1 MDGFRWGIFLTF
13 LISLLSAHAQL
24 PLNHERYRILQT
36 DASYTCDIRAVHA
49 RPFPL
54 EHLCS
59 WNGREPPT
67 RPPLSTGVPLW
78 SIHTAS
84 SLTIPMCIWLR
95 ARMIPSLKLDSGPTS
110 GVGAPFYLQ
119 PTIIDVDFDQDGV
132 EGKKGY
138 TFFYEDNT
146 FYVAYR
152 TDDPMAY
159 LYVFVVQVE
168 AQGGPIGFVA
178 REAPSLP
185 QPAVE
190 LFPIPTLDR
199 LNVRLTLLRPGTVTL
214 TLYDL
219 LGRLVWKETRR
230 LTQGWQQ
237 MRLYL
242 SALVT
247 GIYQFELRQQTHVV
261 RHPLVIRRY

>member
-1 MDGFRWGIFLTF
+1 
-13 LISLLSAHAQL
+13 
-24 PLNHERYRILQT
+24 
-36 DASYTCDIRAVHA
+36 
-49 RPFPL
+49 
-54 EHLCS
+54 
-59 WNGREPPT
+59 
-67 RPPLSTGVPLW
+67 
-78 SIHTAS
+78 
-84 SLTIPMCIWLR
+84 
-95 ARMIPSLKLDSGPTS
+95 
-110 GVGAPFYLQ
+110 
-119 PTIIDVDFDQDGV
+119 
-132 EGKKGY
+132 
-138 TFFYEDNT
+138 
-146 FYVAYR
+146 
-152 TDDPMAY
+152 MAY

-237 MRLYL
+237 MRLDL